1 MNANAFDVTGRTAV
15 VTGANTGIGQGIAVA
30 LAQAG
35 ADVVLVARRD
45 PSETRRLVENA
56 GRRAHV
62 VMADLSSIEPC
73 ERIVAET
80 VETFG
85 QLDILVNNAGII
97 RRNDA
102 LDFLEHF
109 LSTLP
114 DVALGGLDLTAAR
127 NGEVRRIYELAYA
140 WLNLIE
146 TIEGAFYGETE
157 SSLTVGDL
165 ALLSGLDTRTI
176 RNRCGPDKLIR
187 TSAARTSQD
196 RNSASPAFV
205 HLHALDAVDWLRSRK
220 DFHVSAVDPGWITQR
235 LANANPA
242 NSTRGLLMASIVNL
256 GPLASLA
263 PAFDFTVEDARR
275 WFDEGELL
283 PASISE
289 ALIQKIQEFEG
300 TL

>member
-1 MNANAFDVTGRTAV
+1 MEIPSLSEIEINLRHCLLLKADDLYFTLADPAGSRVRNEFLGIEVEGLADQNLSEAEIASIDLARFAISDRVRLLFGMLERRQLSLHHEHRPDVEFA
-15 VTGANTGIGQGIAVA
+15 
-30 LAQAG
+30 
-35 ADVVLVARRD
+35 
-45 PSETRRLVENA
+45 
-56 GRRAHV
+56 
-62 VMADLSSIEPC
+62 
-73 ERIVAET
+73 
-80 VETFG
+80 
-85 QLDILVNNAGII
+85 
-97 RRNDA
+97 RNDA

-114 DVALGGLDLTAAR
+114 DVALGGLDLTAVR

-146 TIEGAFYGETE
+146 TIEGAFYGQIE

-275 WFDEGELL
+275 CFDQGELL

-289 ALIQKIQEFEG
+289 ALIQKIQKFEG